1 MSGKKNNPLITFKK
15 KIIINC
21 LILLLGNF
29 IYCQSNI
36 SGVVTDSTGN
46 AIAYANVILKP
57 VNSDVINKYTTTD
70 EEGEYSIHTNQIGNH
85 ELFFSAISHT
95 SLSFEINLEA
105 NKNYFQ
111 NAKLKDEV
119 LELDEIII
127 KKERE
132 ITIKKDTITFN
143 AKAFLQ
149 GNEEVVED
157 LLKKIPGLNV
167 SNDGTIKVGNQ
178 EVEKIMI
185 DNDDFFEKGYK
196 ILTKNMPVNSIDK
209 IELYQHYSNNKHLK
223 GVENSDKV
231 AINLKLK
238 DDAKRQWFGNMQMGY
253 GLVSENRYDLKS
265 NLMNFGKNNKYYLL
279 TNFNNI
285 GFDATG
291 DIEHLIRPART
302 DEISSIGDDQIAIT
316 AIELNNE
323 KPNLNP
329 NRINFNNTE
338 MVSVN
343 SIFKLS
349 DKTKLK
355 TLGFLNTDENSYF
368 KNSLQS
374 FQISNSTFENYEN
387 YIGKQEQITGFGKV
401 DLTYDISKTKTFV
414 FSSKYN
420 YGSKKN
426 RNELNFNSD
435 FIDQKLAN
443 KNQLLDQKI
452 VLTNKFKEN
461 SVLLFTLRYIN
472 EKTPQIYTTNKFI
485 YQDIFNTS
493 GNNIEQTSS
502 NKMDFIGFETHL
514 INRNQNENI
523 FEIQIGNQ
531 FRKDNLLSIFKIKN
545 DETIVSI
552 PSNYKNTLNY
562 VSNDLYLKLKYSI
575 KFKKIRLDTETTFH
589 QYINTLNDTLKQNP
603 FFANPKIGISWEINQ
618 KNRISTSFSLNKTN
632 TKVLNIY
639 NNYINTGFR
648 SFLKGTGSL
657 NLLNASLATLNHT
670 YGNWGDK
677 FFANTYIIYSK
688 NHEYISTNSIVS
700 QNYSQSENIIIKDK
714 NFLLFSSNIDKYF
727 KPILTNIKL
736 TIGGTKSNFQ
746 NIVNNSDLRTVINS
760 SFNYGFELRSSFKDF
775 LNFNI
780 GSKWEYNEVN
790 TIFKNSYNEN
800 NSFIDLYFILNK
812 KINFQLETE
821 RYYNSNLDKKNNKY
835 YFMDLELNYVPNKNK
850 LSFSILAN
858 NLFNTKTFK
867 NYLVD
872 DVSISKT
879 EYRLLPR
886 YILLKIDFR
895 F

>member
-1 MSGKKNNPLITFKK
+1 MLHLMGVCFKN
-15 KIIINC
+15 
-21 LILLLGNF
+21 
-29 IYCQSNI
+29 
-36 SGVVTDSTGN
+36 
-46 AIAYANVILKP
+46 
-57 VNSDVINKYTTTD
+57 
-70 EEGEYSIHTNQIGNH
+70 
-85 ELFFSAISHT
+85 
-95 SLSFEINLEA
+95 
-105 NKNYFQ
+105 
-111 NAKLKDEV
+111 
-119 LELDEIII
+119 II
-127 KKERE
+127 K
-132 ITIKKDTITFN
+132 I
-143 AKAFLQ
+143 
-149 GNEEVVED
+149 D
-157 LLKKIPGLNV
+157 L
-167 SNDGTIKVGNQ
+167 
-178 EVEKIMI
+178 
-185 DNDDFFEKGYK
+185 F
-196 ILTKNMPVNSIDK
+196 
-209 IELYQHYSNNKHLK
+209 
-223 GVENSDKV
+223 
-231 AINLKLK
+231 
-238 DDAKRQWFGNMQMGY
+238 
-253 GLVSENRYDLKS
+253 
-265 NLMNFGKNNKYYLL
+265 
-279 TNFNNI
+279 
-285 GFDATG
+285 
-291 DIEHLIRPART
+291 
-302 DEISSIGDDQIAIT
+302 
-316 AIELNNE
+316 
-323 KPNLNP
+323 
-329 NRINFNNTE
+329 
-338 MVSVN
+338 
-343 SIFKLS
+343 
-349 DKTKLK
+349 
-355 TLGFLNTDENSYF
+355 
-368 KNSLQS
+368 
-374 FQISNSTFENYEN
+374 
-387 YIGKQEQITGFGKV
+387 
-401 DLTYDISKTKTFV
+401 
-414 FSSKYN
+414 
-420 YGSKKN
+420 
-426 RNELNFNSD
+426 
-435 FIDQKLAN
+435 
-443 KNQLLDQKI
+443 
-452 VLTNKFKEN
+452 
-461 SVLLFTLRYIN
+461 
-472 EKTPQIYTTNKFI
+472 
-485 YQDIFNTS
+485 
-493 GNNIEQTSS
+493 
-502 NKMDFIGFETHL
+502 
-514 INRNQNENI
+514 
-523 FEIQIGNQ
+523 
-531 FRKDNLLSIFKIKN
+531 
-545 DETIVSI
+545 
-552 PSNYKNTLNY
+552 KNTLNY

-886 YILLKIDFR
+886 YILLKIEFR